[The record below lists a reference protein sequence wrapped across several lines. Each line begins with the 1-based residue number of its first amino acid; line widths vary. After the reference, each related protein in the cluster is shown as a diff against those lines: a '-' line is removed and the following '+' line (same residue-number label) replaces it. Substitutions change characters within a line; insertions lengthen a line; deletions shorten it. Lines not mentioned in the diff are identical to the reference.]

1 MRAAKVWP
9 DLSPGGGTPLFGL
22 CGYTLLNRVWQRSW
36 VLNRV
41 YNLTIKCLEQGVFL
55 DWKHFK
61 ECEDLRWA
69 VYICNTN
76 DFFFRNIHFH
86 DFSLKNYLN
95 RYAKQNKSG
104 SESSVSCLKQS
115 SEMSDFCLKQGLKP
129 GGTPHMKGVG
139 MLVGNFELNPFRRPI
154 WVWPNHP
161 RFFWPLKETM
171 PKFTPLSETTSIPI
185 PFLCGFPLGF
195 EGHGGTAV
203 PRLPLSAPPIS
214 AKFWRAT
221 ITFFSRKEKKGIYL
235 PAGKNMNDWYI

>member
-1 MRAAKVWP
+1 MSFWTGSISKSVKTC
-9 DLSPGGGTPLFGL
+9 DE
-22 CGYTLLNRVWQRSW
+22 RS
-36 VLNRV
+36 
-41 YNLTIKCLEQGVFL
+41 TFAIP
-55 DWKHFK
+55 
-61 ECEDLRWA
+61 
-69 VYICNTN
+69 II
-76 DFFFRNIHFH
+76 FFFRNIHFH

-139 MLVGNFELNPFRRPI
+139 MLVGNFELNPLRRPI

-161 RFFWPLKETM
+161 SFFWPLKETM
-171 PKFTPLSETTSIPI
+171 PKFTPLSETTSIPT
-185 PFLCGFPLGF
+185 PFLCGVLPDLKAMAAQPYPDFLWVPL
-195 EGHGGTAV
+195 H
-203 PRLPLSAPPIS
+203 PPPPPIS

-235 PAGKNMNDWYI
+235 VRSYRLHDVDRKLLTWDHALSQVRNPPE

>member
-1 MRAAKVWP
+1 MSFWTGSISKSVKTC
-9 DLSPGGGTPLFGL
+9 DE
-22 CGYTLLNRVWQRSW
+22 RS
-36 VLNRV
+36 
-41 YNLTIKCLEQGVFL
+41 TFAIPM
-55 DWKHFK
+55 
-61 ECEDLRWA
+61 
-69 VYICNTN
+69 I
-76 DFFFRNIHFH
+76 FFFRNIHFH

-171 PKFTPLSETTSIPI
+171 PKFTPLSETTSIPT